1 MIAEI
6 DPTDM
11 LVWMIKF
18 IHVATI
24 AVWASGLVSTP
35 FLLAQRRRYDD
46 GTVHRLH
53 RLVRTLH
60 VQIVSP
66 AAFAAVA
73 SGIALI
79 FLRDIYFVWF
89 TTKLYFVALLVSCHV
104 GVGLLIASTFEPGRP
119 PRPDL
124 RDRPQHAHR
133 GRGARHPLLR
143 PRQADHQPRR
153 HSRRD
158 GPARLARG
166 LRRRANGRGAHFLDE
181 VNLESI
187 ITPMPWS

>member
-104 GVGLLIASTFEPGRP
+104 GVGLLIASTFEPDGRLGP
-119 PRPDL
+119 TFATALSTLIAVAVLGILFFVLAKPIISLD
-124 RDRPQHAHR
+124 AIA
-133 GRGARHPLLR
+133 GEMA
-143 PRQADHQPRR
+143 QP
-153 HSRRD
+153 
-158 GPARLARG
+158 GW
-166 LRRRANGRGAHFLDE
+166 
-181 VNLESI
+181 LEDSVVA
-187 ITPMPWS
+187 PMVEALISWTR